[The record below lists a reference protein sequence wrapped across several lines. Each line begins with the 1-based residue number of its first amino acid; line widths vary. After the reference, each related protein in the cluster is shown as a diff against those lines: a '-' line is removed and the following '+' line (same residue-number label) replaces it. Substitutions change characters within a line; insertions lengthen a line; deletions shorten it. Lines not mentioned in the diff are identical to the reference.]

1 MNYNARYPRLRAIDR
16 QIGINIFVALFVG
29 MIVIIATGSILMVR
43 QLSEAEIERT
53 NYQLLT
59 KLGIAQRKTNRMI
72 YKQNALMFFP
82 PMILG
87 ITHAV
92 FAINVFSQYVEGADY
107 WLAYFVCGLL
117 IVIYLLFY
125 FMTSRLYCRIIEE

>member
-1 MNYNARYPRLRAIDR
+1 MLLKKRKTNIQKNKLTGQTSRLNYNARYPRLRAIDR

-59 KLGIAQRKTNRMI
+59 KLGSCST
-72 YKQNALMFFP
+72 QNKSDDL
-82 PMILG
+82 
-87 ITHAV
+87 
-92 FAINVFSQYVEGADY
+92 
-107 WLAYFVCGLL
+107 
-117 IVIYLLFY
+117 
-125 FMTSRLYCRIIEE
+125 

>member
-1 MNYNARYPRLRAIDR
+1 
-16 QIGINIFVALFVG
+16 

-72 YKQNALMFFP
+72 YKQNALMFF
-82 PMILG
+82 
-87 ITHAV
+87 H
-92 FAINVFSQYVEGADY
+92 Q
-107 WLAYFVCGLL
+107 
-117 IVIYLLFY
+117 
-125 FMTSRLYCRIIEE
+125 